1 MLIRFTVSN
10 FLSFDEETVFD
21 MLASSSAEHP
31 DHVSAIGN
39 VKVVKNAAIYGA
51 NGSGKS
57 NLVRAIDTFI
67 SIIKNGKLSENINTY
82 KFKLNP
88 ESKDLPVKFEM
99 EFSIGDT
106 MYLYGIECNNKT
118 IEHEWLYDTT
128 NPENDELL
136 LERKTVGNRSYE
148 IEFCQKW
155 NETPE
160 QKSINRVL
168 KNNLLV
174 DDQLVFHHLES
185 LRIDE
190 LSEIHEYLSNNIIII
205 KQNFEPRN
213 YFPFLRTKIETEAAS
228 DLIRKFD
235 TGISSIYF
243 DEIDLDSILADYK
256 GFVEKYN
263 ITLGQKEIED
273 AKNIE
278 ESTFKKITKDSVFL
292 KINGKVVFRK
302 IFYNHK
308 NEFHNDISF
317 SLEEESDGTRKV
329 INFLPIIIDQS
340 IVDTVYIIDEID
352 NSLHPNLCYE
362 FVKLL
367 MTDRKENSQIN
378 YLDFTKRKKNS
389 QIIFTTHQ
397 PNLLTR
403 ELFRDDEIWFVEKD
417 KHKGNTSLYP
427 LFEFDVKE
435 GFNIQDG
442 YLLGRFGGVPI
453 LDTHNFML

>member
-136 LERKTVGNRSYE
+136 LERKTLGNRSYKLR
-148 IEFCQKW
+148 FYQKW
-155 NETPE
+155 DETPE
-160 QKSINRVL
+160 QKGINAL
-168 KNNLLV
+168 LEKNLLRDNELFLNYHETLLI
-174 DDQLVFHHLES
+174 DD
-185 LRIDE
+185 
-190 LSEIHEYLSNNIIII
+190 LSVIVNYVKNNIIFIVRYSTLSNYH
-205 KQNFEPRN
+205 NFLKVPSV
-213 YFPFLRTKIETEAAS
+213 TTETSE
-228 DLIRKFD
+228 LIRRFD
-235 TGISSIYF
+235 TGIESVTIN
-243 DEIDLDSILADYK
+243 EIPLESILEDYSN
-256 GFVEKYN
+256 FVQKYN
-263 ITLGQKEIED
+263 LTLSKKDIED
-273 AKNIE
+273 IQNLSPDNPHLIR
-278 ESTFKKITKDSVFL
+278 KDAGFFR
-292 KINGKVVFRK
+292 INGQVMFRQLFFEHKDIHGNKVGFF
-302 IFYNHK
+302 I
-308 NEFHNDISF
+308 EQ
-317 SLEEESDGTRKV
+317 ESDGTRR
-329 INFLPIIIDQS
+329 
-340 IVDTVYIIDEID
+340 IVDLLTIVLSKHVKDLVWIIDEID

-367 MTDRKENSQIN
+367 MTDRNG
-378 YLDFTKRKKNS
+378 NS

-427 LFEFDVKE
+427 LFEFDVLQ
-435 GFNIQDG
+435 I
-442 YLLGRFGGVPI
+442 GRAHV
-453 LDTHNFML
+453 

>member
-31 DHVSAIGN
+31 DHVSAIDN

-160 QKSINRVL
+160 QKVIKVIL
-168 KNNLLV
+168 EKNLLR
-174 DDQLVFHHLES
+174 DDELILHHYETL
-185 LRIDE
+185 LIDE
-190 LSEIHEYLSNNIIII
+190 LSVIINYVKTNIFVI
-205 KQNFEPRN
+205 KRENTVSDIVL
-213 YFPFLRTKIETEAAS
+213 FLYIPELANVISEFIAR
-228 DLIRKFD
+228 FD
-235 TGISSIYF
+235 TGIQSVTIE
-243 DEIDLDSILADYK
+243 EIPLESILADYSN
-256 GFVEKYN
+256 FAEKYN
-263 ITLGQKEIED
+263 LSLTKEDLDLIQNLTSDVFYRVRQEAAFMRIND
-273 AKNIE
+273 
-278 ESTFKKITKDSVFL
+278 KI
-292 KINGKVVFRK
+292 VFRK
-302 IFYNHK
+302 ILFGHK
-308 NEFHNDISF
+308 DIHNNKVGFVIN
-317 SLEEESDGTRKV
+317 EESDGTRR
-329 INFLPIIIDQS
+329 IIDLLPILLTKNINDK
-340 IVDTVYIIDEID
+340 VWIIDEID

-362 FVKLL
+362 FVKSL
-367 MTDRKENSQIN
+367 MTDRNG
-378 YLDFTKRKKNS
+378 NS

>member
-57 NLVRAIDTFI
+57 NLVLAIDKFI
-67 SIIKNGKLSENINTY
+67 SIIKKGELSENINTY

-88 ESKDLPVKFEM
+88 KNKDLPVKFEM
-99 EFSIGDT
+99 EFSIGNT

-128 NPENDELL
+128 DPENDELL

-160 QKSINRVL
+160 QKGINRVL

-174 DDQLVFHHLES
+174 DDQLVFHHHEI

-190 LSEIHEYLSNNIIII
+190 LSLIHEYLSNTIIII
-205 KQNFEPRN
+205 KQNFEPQS
-213 YFPFLRTKIETEAAS
+213 YFRLVRTEIETEAAS

-243 DEIDLDSILADYK
+243 DDIDLDSILADYK

-263 ITLGQKEIED
+263 ITLGQKDIED
-273 AKNIE
+273 AKNIGD
-278 ESTFKKITKDSVFL
+278 STPKIITKDSFFL
-292 KINGKVVFRK
+292 KIDGKVIFRK

-308 NEFHNDISF
+308 DEFHNDISF

-329 INFLPIIIDQS
+329 INLLPIIIDQS
-340 IVDTVYIIDEID
+340 IFDMVYIIDEID
-352 NSLHPNLCYE
+352 NSLHPHLCYE

-367 MTDRKENSQIN
+367 MSDRKENSQIN
-378 YLDFTKRKKNS
+378 YLDFTKRKRNS

-417 KHKGNTSLYP
+417 KNKGNTSLYP

-435 GFNIQDG
+435 GLQYPRRLFIG
-442 YLLGRFGGVPI
+442 SFWRCT
-453 LDTHNFML
+453 DT

>member
-128 NPENDELL
+128 DPVNDELL

-160 QKSINRVL
+160 QKVINGVL
-168 KNNLLV
+168 EKNLLR
-174 DDQLVFHHLES
+174 D
-185 LRIDE
+185 DE
-190 LSEIHEYLSNNIIII
+190 LVLDYHDTLLIGDLSLII
-205 KQNFEPRN
+205 KYLQENVIVIKTNSTPESFFE
-213 YFPFLRTKIETEAAS
+213 FLHTHTDIAS
-228 DLIRKFD
+228 ISEFIARFD
-235 TGISSIYF
+235 TGIQSVTIE
-243 DEIDLDSILADYK
+243 EIPLENILADYSN
-256 GFVEKYN
+256 FLEKYKLLL
-263 ITLGQKEIED
+263 TKEDLKHMQGLSSNFYHSVSQD
-273 AKNIE
+273 AAF
-278 ESTFKKITKDSVFL
+278 FKVND
-292 KINGKVVFRK
+292 KVVFRK
-302 IFYNHK
+302 ILFEHRDI
-308 NEFHNDISF
+308 HNDKVGFFI
-317 SLEEESDGTRKV
+317 EQESEGTHR
-329 INFLPIIIDQS
+329 IIDLLPIELSKNIND
-340 IVDTVYIIDEID
+340 IVWIIDEID

-362 FVKLL
+362 FVKSL
-367 MTDRKENSQIN
+367 MTDRNG
-378 YLDFTKRKKNS
+378 NS

>member
-67 SIIKNGKLSENINTY
+67 SIIKNGKLSENINIY

-88 ESKDLPVKFEM
+88 ESKDLPVKFEI

-128 NPENDELL
+128 DPKNDQLL

-160 QKSINRVL
+160 QKGINAL
-168 KNNLLV
+168 LEKNLLRDNELFLNYHETLLI
-174 DDQLVFHHLES
+174 DD
-185 LRIDE
+185 
-190 LSEIHEYLSNNIIII
+190 LSVIVNYVKNNIIFIVRYSTLSNYH
-205 KQNFEPRN
+205 NFLKVPSV
-213 YFPFLRTKIETEAAS
+213 TTETSE
-228 DLIRKFD
+228 LIRRFD
-235 TGISSIYF
+235 TGIESVTIN
-243 DEIDLDSILADYK
+243 EIPLESILEDYSN
-256 GFVEKYN
+256 FVQKYN
-263 ITLGQKEIED
+263 LTLSKKDIED
-273 AKNIE
+273 IQNLSPDNPHLIRKDAGFFRINDQVMFRQLFFEHKDIHGNKVGFFIE
-278 ESTFKKITKDSVFL
+278 Q
-292 KINGKVVFRK
+292 
-302 IFYNHK
+302 
-308 NEFHNDISF
+308 
-317 SLEEESDGTRKV
+317 ESDGTRR
-329 INFLPIIIDQS
+329 
-340 IVDTVYIIDEID
+340 IVDLLTIVLSKHVKDLVWIIDEID

-367 MTDRKENSQIN
+367 MTDRNG
-378 YLDFTKRKKNS
+378 NS

-403 ELFRDDEIWFVEKD
+403 ELFCDDEIWFVEKD